1 MARPKSYLRE
11 VLDGALV
18 LSGGK
23 GYMSDSEGAK
33 HLSIL
38 LFTTPYNSES
48 TSTAIKLARPV
59 MREGHKVTIFA

>member
-1 MARPKSYLRE
+1 
-11 VLDGALV
+11 
-18 LSGGK
+18 
-23 GYMSDSEGAK
+23 MSDSEGAK